1 VRNSILTI
9 VFVALGISEYTLV
22 EIDAS
27 SYTNWVYFSFST
39 GQVVDIDDPQN
50 SDEWDLG
57 LMRNHF
63 RTNSGLSG
71 NALGGAYVDSTAT
84 WTESWESITEV
95 PNDAIFYADG
105 MLNTIYDLSTHE
117 FSEAP
122 GSLVLETWGWVDL
135 DNNYQFNYNN
145 FIFFIRTANG
155 EYVKFWPYSYYNDQD
170 VSGHISIAYETGI
183 LNNNCMSSADVNYDN
198 ILNILDVIM
207 MRDFIVGTN
216 IFSDVQVCQA
226 DINFD
231 GFVDLLDIIIVI
243 NMIFN

>member
-1 VRNSILTI
+1 MRNSILCI
-9 VFVALGISEYTLV
+9 IFVALGVSEYTLV

-50 SDEWDLG
+50 SNEWDLG

-71 NALGGAYVDSTAT
+71 SALGGAYVDSTAT
-84 WTESWESITEV
+84 WTDSWELITEV
-95 PNDAIFYADG
+95 PSDAIFYTDG
-105 MLNTIYDLSTHE
+105 MLDTIYDLSTHE

-183 LNNNCMSSADVNYDN
+183 LNNNCSNSADVNYDN
-198 ILNILDVIM
+198 ILNILDIIM
-207 MRDFIVGTN
+207 IRDYIIGLGSLSEN
-216 IFSDVQVCQA
+216 QQCQA

-231 GFVDLLDIIIVI
+231 SYIDLLDIVISINII
-243 NMIFN
+243 FD